1 MKKTVIA
8 VILYTLL
15 VASIQYVSLVNA
27 NPMPTVNTRIEIDSS
42 ENETYT
48 ASNVTLYFYVWESV
62 EHNIYYSLDNQEM
75 MIVDNLTANREY
87 DLNAGKSP
95 EIMVADLRGYCVLTN
110 LSNGWHNI
118 TIYEISNYSL
128 DNSQIVHSANTQ
140 FKIDIPPKPE
150 SFPIMPVTASVG
162 IVAIVVTGLLVYS
175 KKYRRRV
182 EKYRRQNGEKID

>member
-42 ENETYT
+42 ENKTYT
-48 ASNVTLYFYVWESV
+48 TSDVTLHFYVWESV
-62 EHNIYYSLDNQEM
+62 EHNIYYSLDKQEM
-75 MIVDNLTANREY
+75 KSVDNLTVNREY
-87 DLNAGKSP
+87 DLNAGKNP

-110 LSNGWHNI
+110 LSNGWHNL

-128 DNSQIVHSANTQ
+128 DNSQIVHSASTQ
-140 FKIDIPPKPE
+140 FKIEIPPRPE
-150 SFPIMPVTASVG
+150 SFPVMPITASIGFVT
-162 IVAIVVTGLLVYS
+162 IVSVSLLIYF
-175 KKYRRRV
+175 KKHKR
-182 EKYRRQNGEKID
+182 